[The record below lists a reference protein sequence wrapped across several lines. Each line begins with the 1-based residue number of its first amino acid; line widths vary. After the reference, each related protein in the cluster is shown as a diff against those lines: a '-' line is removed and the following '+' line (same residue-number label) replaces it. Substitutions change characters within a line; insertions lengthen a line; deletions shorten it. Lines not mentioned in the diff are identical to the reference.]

1 MKTTELKSC
10 ERCGTRR
17 GSIIACAFQRD
28 GRAEFRFL
36 CEGCER
42 VEFPENQPALFEGM
56 RPERPAMP
64 LFAVEPEP
72 MRLEAQL
79 ALF

>member
-1 MKTTELKSC
+1 MKTTDHKGC

-17 GSIIACAFQRD
+17 GSILACTFQRD

-36 CEGCER
+36 CERCER
-42 VEFPENQPALFEGM
+42 VEFPVNQPALFEGM
-56 RPERPAMP
+56 RIEAAALP
-64 LFAVEPEP
+64 LFEIEPEP
-72 MRLEAQL
+72 VRLEAQL